1 MLMNL
6 GGLISKF
13 NLVIK
18 GVIHIGA
25 HVGGEY
31 AIYKEAQ
38 IENMTFFEPLPH
50 TFEKLK
56 NNVGQEAVLYNLALG
71 NKAGK
76 ETMYVEYDNDSQSS
90 SILEPHL
97 HKEQYPSIV
106 FNDKI
111 EVNIDKLDNIQY
123 DKNKYNFINI
133 DVQGYELEVFKGA
146 IESLKS
152 IDYIMAEVNRG
163 ELYRGCALVEE
174 LDIYLLQFGFKRVI
188 TDWAGDT
195 WGDALYIKI

>member
-6 GGLISKF
+6 NNLINEF
-13 NLVIK
+13 NLTIK

-31 AIYKEAQ
+31 SIYKEVQ
-38 IENMTFFEPLPH
+38 IKNMLFFEPLPH
-50 TFEKLK
+50 IFEKLK
-56 NNVGQEAVLYNLALG
+56 NNVGQEVILYNLALG
-71 NKAGK
+71 NKVGI

-90 SILEPHL
+90 SILEPYL
-97 HKEQYPSIV
+97 HKNQYPSIV

-111 EVNIDKLDNIQY
+111 EISIDKLDNIQY
-123 DKNKYNFINI
+123 DKSKYNFINI

-146 IESLKS
+146 PGSLKF
-152 IDYIMAEVNRG
+152 IDYIMAEVNRD
-163 ELYRGCALVEE
+163 ELYRGCVLVKE

-188 TDWAGDT
+188 TDWAGGT
-195 WGDALYIKI
+195 WGDALYIRI

>member
-1 MLMNL
+1 MNL
-6 GGLISKF
+6 HKLINEF
-13 NLVIK
+13 NLDIK

-31 AIYKEAQ
+31 SIYKEVK
-38 IENMTFFEPLPH
+38 IESMMFFEPLPH

-56 NNVGQEAVLYNLALG
+56 NNVGPEVVLYNLALG
-71 NKAGK
+71 NKVGK
-76 ETMYVEYDNDSQSS
+76 EAMYVEYDNDSQSS

-106 FNDKI
+106 FTDKI
-111 EVNIDKLDNIQY
+111 EVSIDKLDNIQY
-123 DKNKYNFINI
+123 DKDSYNFINI
-133 DVQGYELEVFKGA
+133 DVQGYELEVFRGA
-146 IESLKS
+146 LVSLKS

-163 ELYRGCALVEE
+163 ELYRGCALVDD
-174 LDIYLLQFGFKRVI
+174 LDDYLALSGFKRVI

-195 WGDALYIKI
+195 WGDALYIKK